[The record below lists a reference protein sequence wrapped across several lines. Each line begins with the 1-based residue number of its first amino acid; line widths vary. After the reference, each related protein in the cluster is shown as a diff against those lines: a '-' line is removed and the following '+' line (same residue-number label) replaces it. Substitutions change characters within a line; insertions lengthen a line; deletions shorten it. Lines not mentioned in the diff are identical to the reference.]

1 MVEFEDFI
9 SSGEVRKKEVD
20 KNLNRVLI
28 ESALDRKLFL
38 EKEIKTPKY
47 VIENVYDTLRE
58 LIEARLA
65 LEGYKSYS
73 HQATI
78 LFLKKFKQFNEFEIS
93 FLENLRKFRHGL
105 KYYGKLASVSDSLK
119 VLKFFKDIFSK
130 LKIFAENKK

>member
-9 SSGEVRKKEVD
+9 SSGEVRKQEVD